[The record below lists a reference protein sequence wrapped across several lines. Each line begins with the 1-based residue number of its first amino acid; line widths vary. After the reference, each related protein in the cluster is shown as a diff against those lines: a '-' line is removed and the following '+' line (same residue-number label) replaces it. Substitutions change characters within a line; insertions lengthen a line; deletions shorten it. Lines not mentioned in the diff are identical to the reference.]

1 MTRMTDN
8 VLAFSQKTGTSELFA
23 QFADLWN
30 HYRVVNEGKRN
41 LEFIKTKGDGTP
53 ISFEEKSSK
62 LNDALKIEIAKIAGV
77 QDFSMLPAEVWVTSP
92 NYRWA
97 TFAVVGA
104 LVDMVL
110 PDTIIDSVGLYT
122 DVRTGGF
129 GDNFSFDV
137 EPNDLFY
144 VTKAGRGKRHAEQQK
159 SFNGQVIV
167 TPVERDIAVA
177 VNLYRVLAGKENL
190 AAFAMKAL
198 RSMET
203 EMAYDAWSA
212 FDTAFA
218 AVPTTTN
225 KELKYS
231 GWSQLNAIKLSDK
244 VTNYNNG
251 AKAIFVG
258 TRAAVASILPSD
270 SNYRIQIDS
279 DYVKV
284 GYVQNFFGIDI
295 LVLPQKANWKDPYQ
309 CMLNDDVIYCMSVGA
324 QKPVKL
330 CIEGSTLSIADEVY
344 ANSNLTQQTTMKK
357 MWACGIAS
365 NSTYGEIT
373 ISR

>member
-1 MTRMTDN
+1 MIRMSDN
-8 VLAFSQKTGTSELFA
+8 VLAFSEKTGTTKLFA
-23 QFADLWN
+23 QFSDLWN
-30 HYRVVNEGKRN
+30 HYRAVNEKKN
-41 LEFIKTKGDGTP
+41 VAYDNSV
-53 ISFEEKSSK
+53 SFDEKSAK
-62 LNDALKIEIAKIAGV
+62 MNEALKTEIARIAGV
-77 QDFSMLPAEVWVTSP
+77 QDFSILPAEVWVTSP
-92 NYRWA
+92 NYKWA

-110 PDTIIDSVGLYT
+110 PDTIIDSIGMYT

-129 GDNFSFDV
+129 GDNFAFDV

-167 TPVERDIAVA
+167 TPVEHDIAVA

-198 RSMET
+198 RSIET

-218 AVPTTTN
+218 AVPTTST
-225 KELKYS
+225 KELKFS
-231 GWSQLNAIKLSDK
+231 GWSQLNAIKLSDR
-244 VTNYNNG
+244 VMSYNNG
-251 AKAIFVG
+251 AKPIFVG

-270 SNYRIQIDS
+270 TNYRLQIDS

-284 GYVQNFFGIDI
+284 GYIQNFFGIDI
-295 LVLPQKANWKDPYQ
+295 VVLPQKANWKDPYQ
-309 CMLNDDVIYCMSVGA
+309 CVLNDNVIYCMSVGA
-324 QKPVKL
+324 QKPIKL
-330 CIEGSTLSIADEVY
+330 CIEGSTLSVSDDTYSNA
-344 ANSNLTQQTTMKK
+344 NLTQQTTMKK
-357 MWACGIAS
+357 MWATGVAS
-365 NSTYGEIT
+365 QACYGEIT